1 MDKFLGTYSLLRLSQ
16 KETDDL
22 NRSFTRSE
30 IESVIKKKFPQTK
43 SPGPDTL
50 TGEFYQTYK
59 EELIPILLKLFQKLK
74 RMEHSQTHSIRPLLS
89 YYQNQIKSSHCGT
102 LVNESD

>member
-59 EELIPILLKLFQKLK
+59 EELIPILLKLFK
-74 RMEHSQTHSIRPLLS
+74 
-89 YYQNQIKSSHCGT
+89 KSDGERT
-102 LVNESD
+102 LPNLFYETTITFWLPKPKTL